1 MEINDQKIDFVRSR
15 KDTAKILG
23 ISVRTL
29 ARMEARGQ
37 MPPRIRVSDRIF
49 GYRDSAI
56 HEFLTAR
63 TGA

>member
-29 ARMEARGQ
+29 QRMEARGE

-56 HEFLTAR
+56 NEFLTVR

>member
-1 MEINDQKIDFVRSR
+1 MQIDEQKIDFVRSR

-29 ARMEARGQ
+29 ARIESRGE

-56 HEFLTAR
+56 NEFLAAR

>member
-29 ARMEARGQ
+29 QRMEGRGE

-56 HEFLTAR
+56 NEFLTAR